1 VDSRKRVSMS
11 GVNKAII
18 LGRIGQEPKR
28 SGPALKFSVATSE
41 KWKDKSGEAQE
52 RTEWHNVVVFGKLA
66 DLCEQYLKKGSQ
78 AFIEGRIQTDKYEK
92 DGVTKYSTSI
102 IANTVQ
108 FIGKVSQADSTT
120 DSDFGNADNPPF

>member
-1 VDSRKRVSMS
+1 MS

-18 LGRIGQEPKR
+18 LGRTGQDPKR

-41 KWKDKSGEAQE
+41 KWKDKHGESQE
-52 RTEWHNVVVFGKLA
+52 RTEWHNITVFGKLA
-66 DLCEQYLKKGSQ
+66 DICEQYVSKGSQ
-78 AFIEGRIQTDKYEK
+78 VYVEGRIQTDKYEK

-108 FIGKVSQADSTT
+108 FIGKVSQANSDAGDSSGFPTDDST
-120 DSDFGNADNPPF
+120 PF